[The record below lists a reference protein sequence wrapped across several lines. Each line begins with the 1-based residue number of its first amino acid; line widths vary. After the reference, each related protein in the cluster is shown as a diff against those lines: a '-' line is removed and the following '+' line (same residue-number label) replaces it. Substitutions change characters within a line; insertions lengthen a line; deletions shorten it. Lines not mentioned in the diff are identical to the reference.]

1 MLNLQD
7 RFYALLDAYQN
18 GVEPLENWDTQDLSE
33 LQDIVNAEL
42 QDRHYRDL
50 EARGISIIQGF
61 SSENPVAPGA
71 FDDFED

>member
-1 MLNLQD
+1 VLNLQD
-7 RFYALLDAYQN
+7 RFYALLDAYSD
-18 GVEPLENWDTQDLSE
+18 GTEPLENWDTQDLSD

-50 EARGISIIQGF
+50 EARGIS
-61 SSENPVAPGA
+61 VLGA

>member
-1 MLNLQD
+1 MLSLQD
-7 RFYALLDAYQN
+7 KFYLLLESYSS
-18 GVEPLENWDTQDLSE
+18 GFEPLENWDTQDLSE

-50 EARGISIIQGF
+50 EERGISIL
-61 SSENPVAPGA
+61 PGA